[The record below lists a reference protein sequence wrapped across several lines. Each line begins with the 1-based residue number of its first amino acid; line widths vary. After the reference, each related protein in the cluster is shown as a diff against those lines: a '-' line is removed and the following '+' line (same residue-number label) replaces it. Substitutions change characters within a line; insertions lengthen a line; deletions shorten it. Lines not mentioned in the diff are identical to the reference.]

1 MQQQQV
7 RQIQAAIA
15 VGKLVPGTNPRLKR
29 NPAKFARLRLSIVKA
44 GRVNQPI
51 FVRPRDNDTHEVFAG
66 FGRYEIAKEEFGED
80 YEMPAVIY
88 HGLSDADALRMA
100 IDEND
105 NREEMSPVDKALA
118 AKDYLAQCGGDRL
131 AAASEAGWAPRYLDQ
146 MLALNQCSAAVF
158 AALTAEK
165 IHIGHAEL
173 LATKPKA
180 KQDEVLAKLLAMPT
194 RITVAEFKAHLQ
206 KSASPLAD
214 AIFSKDACVG
224 CEFNATTQNDLFSE
238 SIAGEHCTNSDC
250 FSAKTL
256 EAVEAKAAS
265 LKDQWATVRIVRPG
279 EDKTIIKLI
288 ANGDLGVG
296 EEQATACK
304 GCTNYGAAVSAVP
317 GKEGNVYDGY
327 CFDITCNTNKVAAR
341 IKAEKAAT
349 NPAAAVKSAASK
361 SGAKGKPTAK
371 TKPSVQDSQR
381 IKDYR
386 EKVWRE
392 VLAAELTADP
402 GKNLSALT
410 ALAITGNA
418 RHIDNTAARE
428 LFKSLDGSDVSM
440 TNVGEAAAS
449 VIAGDKEVRQK
460 MLFSLAPGAAKG
472 LEIRSVQ
479 ELLRWI
485 DADLGKHWK
494 LNADYLDLLTKTEME
509 AIAGE
514 LGLMAALDN
523 NAQKLLGGKKA
534 DLIKGLLT
542 IEGFAYDGLVPGNMK
557 WSSQ

>member
-1 MQQQQV
+1 MQQV
-7 RQIQAAIA
+7 QAAIPVA
-15 VGKLVPGTNPRLKR
+15 KLVPGVNPRTKR
-29 NPAKFARLRLSIVKA
+29 NPASFARLRLSIVTTR
-44 GRVNQPI
+44 RVNQPI
-51 FVRPRDNDTHEVFAG
+51 FVRPREDETFEVFAG
-66 FGRYEIAKEEFGED
+66 FGRFEIAKTDLGDD
-80 YEMPAVIY
+80 YEIPAVIY
-88 HGLSDADALRMA
+88 HGLTDQEALRMA
-100 IDEND
+100 IEEND
-105 NREEMSPVDKALA
+105 NREPMSATDKALA
-118 AKDYLAQCGGDRL
+118 AKDYLAQCAGDRD
-131 AAASEAGWAPRYLDQ
+131 AAASEAGWTRRYLDQ
-146 MLALNQCSAAVF
+146 MLALNQCSGMVF
-158 AALTAEK
+158 AALTEER
-165 IHIGHAEL
+165 ISVGHAEL

-194 RITVAEFKAHLQ
+194 LLTVADLKAMLQ
-206 KSASPLAD
+206 KSASPLAS
-214 AIFSKDACVG
+214 AIFADKAACQG

-256 EAVEAKAAS
+256 EAIEAKAAS
-265 LKDQWATVRIVRPG
+265 LKEQWATVRIVRPG

-288 ANGDLGVG
+288 ATGDLGVG

-327 CFDITCNTNKVAAR
+327 CFDTTCNTNKVAAR

-349 NPAAAVKSAASK
+349 KPAPAAKSAAPK

-371 TKPSVQDSQR
+371 AAPSVQDSQR

-392 VLAAELTADP
+392 VLAAELTTDP
-402 GKNLSALT
+402 GKNLAALI
-410 ALAITGNA
+410 ALSITSNA
-418 RHIDNTAARE
+418 RHIDSSAARE
-428 LFKSLDGSDVSM
+428 LFQSLNADDVSS
-440 TNVGEAAAS
+440 TNVGEVAAT
-449 VIAGDKEVRQK
+449 VIASDKEVRQK

-472 LEIRSVQ
+472 LELRNVQ

-509 AIAGE
+509 AVATEI
-514 LGLMAALDN
+514 GLMAALGN
-523 NAQKLLGGKKA
+523 TAQKLLSGKKP
-534 DLIKGLLT
+534 DLIKGLLAV
-542 IEGFAYDGLVPGNMK
+542 EGFAYDGVVPGNMK
-557 WSSQ
+557 WPAQ